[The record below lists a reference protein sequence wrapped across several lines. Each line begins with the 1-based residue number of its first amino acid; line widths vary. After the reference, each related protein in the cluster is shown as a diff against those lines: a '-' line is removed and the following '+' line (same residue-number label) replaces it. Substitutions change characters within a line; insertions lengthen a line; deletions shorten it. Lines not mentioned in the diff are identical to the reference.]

1 MMLNMEFE
9 RRVMINTNDPP
20 WQSSPASGVWRKPLA
35 REDAERGHAT
45 SIVRYDRGG
54 SFPRHEHASRRMA
67 SAALP
72 VSRPAFRR
80 GFGAA
85 RVAEVLKRTLL
96 LVAVAVLSGCAATNI
111 QRAEQLGALGKA
123 YADAVTAAGDEAL
136 LSVTA
141 FSLEEIRKE
150 RKGGAFRTPAEREEA
165 INDEIDRL
173 KKRQTLVADSDAQ
186 VALLGEYFASLQQF
200 AKQDVAGS
208 VETAT
213 AGLTGGINRLGVAI
227 ENNPQAKARL
237 SEPERTAIAKL
248 AGLVAREVHGQAL
261 SRILERDAK
270 MIGTQ
275 LTLLAKVLATYAEWI
290 GARNDMEIEQF
301 YRQNVVKPF
310 AAAGDLPAGWDKDVR
325 TYLRGSDLA
334 VQLGKAQAAGQRM
347 ERFWAGYLAGDTSI
361 GEVVASLKEVQSLL
375 DAVSAYRKARAGG

>member
-1 MMLNMEFE
+1 M
-9 RRVMINTNDPP
+9 
-20 WQSSPASGVWRKPLA
+20 
-35 REDAERGHAT
+35 
-45 SIVRYDRGG
+45 GG
-54 SFPRHEHASRRMA
+54 SIMDDAGSPSCPIRETVPEA
-67 SAALP
+67 SAARRAR
-72 VSRPAFRR
+72 SREDRR
-80 GFGAA
+80 ASRA
-85 RVAEVLKRTLL
+85 REALGRAIL
-96 LVAVAVLSGCAATNI
+96 LVAVAVLSGCAGTNI
-111 QRAEQLGALGKA
+111 QRAEQLGTLGKV

-136 LSVTA
+136 VSVTA

-150 RKGGAFRTPAEREEA
+150 RKGGAFRTPEDREKA

-173 KKRQTLVADSDAQ
+173 KKRQMLVADSHAQ

-213 AGLTGGINRLGVAI
+213 AGLTGSINKLGIAI

-261 SRILERDAK
+261 ARILERDAT

-275 LTLLAKVLATYAEWI
+275 LTLLAKVLATYTEWI
-290 GARNDMEIEQF
+290 GVRNDMEIEQF

-310 AAAGDLPAGWDKDVR
+310 TATGDLPAGWDKDVR

-334 VQLGKAQAAGQRM
+334 VQLAKAQAAGQRM
-347 ERFWAGYLAGDTSI
+347 ERFWARYLAGDTSI
-361 GEVVASLKEVQSLL
+361 GEMVANLKEVQSLL
-375 DAVSAYRKARAGG
+375 DAVSAYRKAKAGG